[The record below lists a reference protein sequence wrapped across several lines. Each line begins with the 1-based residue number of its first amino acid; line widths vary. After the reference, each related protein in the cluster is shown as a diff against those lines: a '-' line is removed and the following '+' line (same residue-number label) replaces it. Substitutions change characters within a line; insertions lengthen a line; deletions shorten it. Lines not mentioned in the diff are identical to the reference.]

1 MSEKMREDFE
11 EWFSEY
17 SLPCEGDWFKRDSCG
32 DYDSPS
38 TYYAWMG
45 WQASRAALVVELPP
59 EIEERFID
67 SYQEGWNDA
76 IDSCRARFESAG
88 ATCK

>member
-1 MSEKMREDFE
+1 MSEKMRDGFE
-11 EWFSEY
+11 SWCKTLGFNI
-17 SLPCEGDWFKRDSCG
+17 DKFDG
-32 DYDSPS
+32 DYIIAS
-38 TYYAWMG
+38 TDWAWKI

-59 EIEERFID
+59 ELEEGFID

-76 IDSCRARFESAG
+76 IDSCRARFESTG

>member
-11 EWFSEY
+11 EWFYEY
-17 SLPCEGDWFKRDSCG
+17 SLPCKGDWFKRDSCG

-45 WQASRAALVVELPP
+45 WQASRAALVVELP
-59 EIEERFID
+59 D
-67 SYQEGWNDA
+67 STGCWPAYHEAICDVTCSLDDA
-76 IDSCRARFESAG
+76 G
-88 ATCK
+88 VGYK

>member
-11 EWFSEY
+11 EWFYEY

-45 WQASRAALVVELPP
+45 WQASRAALVAELPANCKGMALTVDELRAMLG
-59 EIEERFID
+59 EI
-67 SYQEGWNDA
+67 GV
-76 IDSCRARFESAG
+76 
-88 ATCK
+88 TLK